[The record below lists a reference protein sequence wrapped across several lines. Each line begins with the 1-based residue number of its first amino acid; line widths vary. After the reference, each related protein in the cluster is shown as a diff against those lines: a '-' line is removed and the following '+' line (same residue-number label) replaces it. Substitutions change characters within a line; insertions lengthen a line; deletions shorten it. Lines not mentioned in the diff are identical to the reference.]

1 MKLISNSFQHQ
12 GYIPER
18 CAFGIK
24 DIENHMALGENKNPQ
39 LSWSDIPESTKSL
52 ILICVDTDVPSS
64 LDNFNKK
71 GKTISKDLLRVNFYH
86 WVMVDI
92 QPENGSVSEGE
103 CSDGITP
110 GGKKNPNGPKGSR
123 QGINDYTK
131 FMAGDPE
138 MQGNYFG
145 YEGPC
150 PPWNDEIP
158 HNYRFQLF
166 ACDFEKCSV
175 DGIFSAEGVI
185 TAMDGHVISQTELTG
200 LYSLNPNIG

>member
-1 MKLISNSFQHQ
+1 MKLTSNSFQHQ

-18 CAFGIK
+18 YAFGIK

-71 GKTISKDLLRVNFYH
+71 GKTISKDLPRVNFYH

>member
-1 MKLISNSFQHQ
+1 MKLTSNSFQHQ

-18 CAFGIK
+18 YAFGIK

-71 GKTISKDLLRVNFYH
+71 GKTISKDLPRVNFYH

-185 TAMDGHVISQTELTG
+185 TAMDGLVISQTELTG

>member
-1 MKLISNSFQHQ
+1 MKLTSNSFQHQ